1 MKSSPFATRV
11 PDYPGSCWM
20 QAPAPQSA
28 SVPAPSID
36 RREMLPTVA
45 ALMAVTKDAGGPSSS
60 VPGTTPPIPRD
71 GASSSSSFHWDTSDG
86 QSKFNAEGWSPPP
99 SEEGLDFSAF
109 DALQL
114 GSSAWAATEAL
125 GPSFYPSH
133 GIRPRCR
140 SNKRPAGRA
149 RGKPP

>member
-1 MKSSPFATRV
+1 
-11 PDYPGSCWM
+11 
-20 QAPAPQSA
+20 
-28 SVPAPSID
+28 
-36 RREMLPTVA
+36 MLPTVA
-45 ALMAVTKDAGGPSSS
+45 ALMAVTTDAGGPSSS
-60 VPGTTPPIPRD
+60 VPGTMPPIPRD

-99 SEEGLDFSAF
+99 GEEGLDFSAF

-140 SNKRPAGRA
+140 SNKRPVGRA
-149 RGKPP
+149 RGEPP